1 MKWIDIWGDRE
12 IRVHSDYTLNFVIT
26 CFLLEINSK
35 KWMKKN
41 KNCIFLESDHEGAFV
56 AL

>member
-56 AL
+56 AI